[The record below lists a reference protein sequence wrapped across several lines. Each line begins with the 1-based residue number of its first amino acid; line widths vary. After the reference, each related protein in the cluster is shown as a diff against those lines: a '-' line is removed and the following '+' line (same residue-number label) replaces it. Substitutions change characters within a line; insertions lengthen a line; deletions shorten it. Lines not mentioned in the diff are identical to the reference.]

1 MRRNVVL
8 AILLAG
14 CGSHHSTST
23 DSGATCTPG
32 LPGASCPDAS
42 PGDAAVDAPLACTTL
57 GGDRGGT
64 LHDPAVAATG
74 ESIVWDGARYD
85 VPWSQLESSSPV
97 LFGLYLGFAAP
108 DGTLVAGSVHRVF
121 PAGQYQEAGALA
133 LGNGQLGLAYLDEP
147 GDGMTAG
154 VRVHFARLDAS
165 GTLIAG
171 SDVQVTDVHAP
182 QLSVALAYSP
192 ALAQWAVIWDGQ
204 VPAGSPGYVYDHQ
217 YLSRIDASGSLVMP
231 DAVQIDGRT
240 SSIDAAIAWANDRWA
255 AVISEYDADS
265 TGHVSLAELDPTS
278 GTVMHR
284 IALADGDRPIG
295 TALATDGTRYGA
307 AWVEIDGADPTMNS
321 AAFRIADVGGS
332 ALGAAPLVLGD
343 DRSSGDPAIAF
354 DGSTFRIAEDEESST
369 SGSMWVTRVSRD
381 GTVLG
386 TPGGVFATTP
396 PYGAFPKIASDGC
409 NDAIEWTATSSGGAP
424 AKIQLEVLAG
434 SAQP

>member
-1 MRRNVVL
+1 MRRIVLL

-14 CGSHHSTST
+14 CGSHHSTTT
-23 DSGATCTPG
+23 DSGVTCKPG
-32 LPGASCPDAS
+32 VSCSDAR
-42 PGDAAVDAPLACTTL
+42 PGDAAVDAALACTTL

-64 LHDPAVAATG
+64 LYDPAVAATG
-74 ESIVWDGARYD
+74 ESIVWDGSRYD
-85 VPWSQLESSSPV
+85 VLWIQLESSSPV
-97 LFGLYLGFAAP
+97 RFGLYLGFAAP
-108 DGTLVAGSVHRVF
+108 DGTLVTGSVHRVF
-121 PAGQYQEAGALA
+121 PAGQYQQAGRLA
-133 LGNGQLGLAYLDEP
+133 LGNGQLGLAYTAEP
-147 GDGMTAG
+147 SDGMTEG
-154 VRVHFARLDAS
+154 ERVHFARLDAS
-165 GTLIAG
+165 GMLIAG
-171 SDVQVTDVHAP
+171 SDVQVTDVNPP

-192 ALAQWAVIWDGQ
+192 TLAQWALLWDGQ

-217 YLSRIDASGSLVMP
+217 YLSRIDASGSLVIP
-231 DAVQIDGRT
+231 DAIQIDSRT
-240 SSIDAAIAWANDRWA
+240 ASIDSAIAWAKDRWA
-255 AVISEYDADS
+255 AVIGEYDADS
-265 TGHVSLAELDPTS
+265 TGHVSLAEIDPASASVT
-278 GTVMHR
+278 HR

-295 TALATDGTRYGA
+295 SAIATDGTRYGA

-332 ALGAAPLVLGD
+332 ALGTAPLVLGD

-354 DGSTFRIAEDEESST
+354 DGSTFRIAEDEVSST

-386 TPGGVFATTP
+386 TPGSAFDVTP